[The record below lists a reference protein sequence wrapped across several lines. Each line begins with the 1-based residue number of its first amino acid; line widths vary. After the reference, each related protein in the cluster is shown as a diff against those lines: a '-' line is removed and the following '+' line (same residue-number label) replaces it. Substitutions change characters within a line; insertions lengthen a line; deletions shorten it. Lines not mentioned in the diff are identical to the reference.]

1 MTATVELGK
10 HQIALKAQLRV
21 LGLWIDGK
29 LRWGPYIKEIQTK
42 MATQSMALKKI
53 TTSTWEIILNK
64 ARQVYIAMVRPA
76 MTYGATV

>member
-29 LRWGPYIKEIQTK
+29 L
-42 MATQSMALKKI
+42 
-53 TTSTWEIILNK
+53 
-64 ARQVYIAMVRPA
+64 
-76 MTYGATV
+76 